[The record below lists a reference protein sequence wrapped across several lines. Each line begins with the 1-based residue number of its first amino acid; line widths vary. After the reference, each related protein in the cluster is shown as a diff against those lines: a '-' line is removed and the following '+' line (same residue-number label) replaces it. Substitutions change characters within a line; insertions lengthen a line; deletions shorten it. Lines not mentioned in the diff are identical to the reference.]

1 MKLKIQ
7 ETSYTIKPKQVEG
20 KLVVGFD
27 VFTVKPKPR
36 GVRIYNNEKTSVLK
50 HDRRYGVKIQKVKS
64 YKILKQT
71 D

>member
-36 GVRIYNNEKTSVLK
+36 GVRIYTNEQTSVLK
-50 HDRRYGVKIQKVKS
+50 QDRRCGVKIQKVKS